1 MENKTLGFIGGG
13 RITRIIL
20 QAFSN
25 KNVEFDSISVFD
37 PDMEVSSR
45 LKNHFPEIKIAG
57 SNSEPAAQDIV
68 FLAVHPPV
76 ILGILKEISYA
87 VREEAIII
95 SLAPKI
101 TVEKILSVIPSGKII
116 RMIPNATT
124 YINRGYNP
132 VFFRDIFSNK
142 EEKALMKFFN
152 SVGKTFKVKEE
163 ELEAYAI
170 VSAMLPT
177 YFWFQWKKM
186 EDIAVKTGLTEAE
199 SRNIIMATLSRAI
212 ELYYESGL
220 SPDDVI
226 DLIPV
231 KPIGEQEK
239 DIETI
244 LETKLMA
251 LFEKIKP

>member
-13 RITRIIL
+13 RVTRIIL
-20 QAFSN
+20 QAFRN
-25 KNVEFDSISVFD
+25 KKVEFDSICVYD

-45 LKNHFPEIKIAG
+45 LKNQFTEIKIAG
-57 SNSEPAAQDIV
+57 SNSGPAAQDIV

-76 ILGILKEISYA
+76 LMGALEEISKA
-87 VREEAIII
+87 VREEAVIV

-101 TVEKILSVIPSGKII
+101 SVEKISSVIPSGKII

-142 EEKALMKFFN
+142 EEIALMNFFN
-152 SVGKTFKVKEE
+152 SMGKTFKVNEK

-186 EDIAVKTGLTEAE
+186 EDIAVKTGLTEE
-199 SRNIIMATLSRAI
+199 VSRDIIMATLSRAI

-231 KPIGEQEK
+231 KPIGDKEEE
-239 DIETI
+239 IEEI
-244 LETKLMA
+244 LESRL
-251 LFEKIKP
+251 LGLYEKIKA